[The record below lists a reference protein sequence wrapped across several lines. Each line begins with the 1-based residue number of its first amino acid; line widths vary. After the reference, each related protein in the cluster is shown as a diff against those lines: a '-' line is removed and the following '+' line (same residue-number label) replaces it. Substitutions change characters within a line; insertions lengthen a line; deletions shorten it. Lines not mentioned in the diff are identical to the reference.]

1 MTLHV
6 TAQALGALGICAA
19 LLVCTLYVT
28 KSTAQRA
35 KEGEPQAASP
45 IYGIKVR
52 CMSSDRDRVGL
63 LLQCMSP
70 VLMLWTAPSPA
81 RHERGNYA

>member
-28 KSTAQRA
+28 KSTAQSA

-70 VLMLWTAPSPA
+70 ANRTLTVVTAA
-81 RHERGNYA
+81 LG